1 MRQTLSDTINR
12 AIFSFLNNVY
22 TAMPGIIQSY
32 DPTKKKAEIKPAIK
46 KNAGNESLSYPII
59 TDVPVIFPANK
70 DGGIIYSISAGD
82 GCLLI
87 FSCESMENYLSS
99 KILSEVEPGDKR
111 KFSLTDAICI
121 PGLFT
126 FGNPGKTST
135 ITGSELIYKTF
146 KVTLDLTGITLN
158 SNDASIWQPNI
169 LPNDPL
175 TGLPHGGVGGGI
187 IKLRGA

>member
-1 MRQTLSDTINR
+1 MRQSLNDTINR

-32 DPTKKKAEIKPAIK
+32 DASKKKATIKPAIK
-46 KNAGNESLSYPII
+46 KNVGNESLSYPVI
-59 TDVPVIFPANK
+59 TDVPVQFPVSK
-70 DGGIIYSISAGD
+70 DGGILFSLNPGD
-82 GCLLI
+82 GCLII

-99 KILSEVEPGDKR
+99 ALFSDVEPGDKR

-126 FGNPGKTST
+126 FTDRGKTSNV
-135 ITGSELIYKTF
+135 IGVELIYQDYKITIN
-146 KVTLDLTGITLN
+146 LTGITLN
-158 SNDASIWQPNI
+158 STDAGAWKPNI
-169 LPNDPL
+169 LPTDPF
-175 TGLPHGGVGGGI
+175 TGLPHGGITAGI